1 MAVLLIAAPWMDS
14 QMARYWIVGAAVL
27 VYGFGAITN
36 AWVMR
41 GRHFGWALLAII
53 VALAVAGL

>member
-1 MAVLLIAAPWMDS
+1 MGS
-14 QMARYWIVGAAVL
+14 QMARHWIVGAAV
-27 VYGFGAITN
+27 VIYGFGAIVN

-41 GRHFGWALLAII
+41 EPHVGWAALTIV